1 MTEQEKAMIGWGAG
15 MRPAMWGLE
24 VPLAKPEPIRP
35 EIKGLR
41 ESAREIFRKY
51 PEVKQEFW
59 VHYRLQATEEYS
71 AEEEPERLV
80 VHVET
85 PHDPFEFQRLE
96 RSITFTRKRSTNPTL
111 CFFPFKSSCFFQL
124 GIVF

>member
-1 MTEQEKAMIGWGAG
+1 
-15 MRPAMWGLE
+15 MWGIEL
-24 VPLAKPEPIRP
+24 PLPKQEPISR

-71 AEEEPERLV
+71 DEEEPERLV
-80 VHVET
+80 VHAET
-85 PHDPFEFQRLE
+85 SRDPFEFQRLE
-96 RSITFTRKRSTNPTL
+96 RSITFTRKRSTNLTL
-111 CFFPFKSSCFFQL
+111 CFFPFKFSCFFQL
-124 GIVF
+124 RIVF